1 MKRLVYIAVLAALVL
16 PGGGVAQGQ
25 RIVKVSPGFATVVV
39 CPAPPELVT
48 VGNMDDFSVQSAGNY
63 VLIKPLVGQGTTN
76 MFIKAGK
83 ETYNM
88 ILQIADSPDVEVRLD
103 APAPVELLAKSDP
116 AALPGSNGHSEDDW
130 QDDLLPRRQTRT
142 ASEIPPEVRVL
153 LDTRFKP
160 DDRYTHSVAS
170 SGVIFAIDHMKQM
183 RDRLFVIGTI
193 VNHSSIPYDIGL
205 VQFTLIDYHRSYLF
219 WRKKLREQDIEPA
232 REYFTSPILPGTSGR
247 LLFIFEKYGYPRDST
262 LRIKCSEESGRRDLL
277 LEVPGAMIE

>member
-1 MKRLVYIAVLAALVL
+1 MKRFVYIAVLAGLVI
-16 PGGGVAQGQ
+16 PGHGLAQSQ
-25 RIVKVSPGFATVVV
+25 RIVRVSPGFATVVV

-88 ILQIADSPDVEVRLD
+88 ILQIADPPDVEVKLE
-103 APAPVELLAKSDP
+103 AGGPVELPAKNAPSENAGSD
-116 AALPGSNGHSEDDW
+116 GHDGEDW
-130 QDDLLPRRQTRT
+130 QNDLLPRRQTRT
-142 ASEIPPEVRVL
+142 ASEIPPDVRAL
-153 LDTRFKP
+153 LDTRFRP

-205 VQFTLIDYHRSYLF
+205 VQFTLIDYNRSYVF

-232 REYFTSPILPGTSGR
+232 REYFTSPIPPGSNGR
-247 LLFIFEKYGYPRDST
+247 MLFIFEKYGYPRDST
-262 LRIKCSEESGRRDLL
+262 LRIKCSEESGRRDLV